1 VHSVSDI
8 IHTDGG
14 LLGVPWNLGHVDFY
28 PNNGVALQ
36 PGCVQEELSK
46 NNILGIVIGCS
57 HIRAW
62 QYFVESIRR
71 PEAFLADRCEFT
83 QNESKECV
91 QSVQAFMGLK
101 ASNRL
106 RGKYY
111 LTTNSAAPFGR
122 NFPI

>member
-1 VHSVSDI
+1 MCA
-8 IHTDGG
+8 G
-14 LLGVPWNLGHVDFY
+14 
-28 PNNGVALQ
+28 
-36 PGCVQEELSK
+36 
-46 NNILGIVIGCS
+46 GIVEEQHPWDRDRLQVMNKSVCLPSFDDLLLFS
-57 HIRAW
+57 HVRAW

-83 QNESKECV
+83 NNESKECA

-101 ASNRL
+101 ASSKL